1 MRGLYF
7 LIYKITYKINL
18 NTMTWFAKITE
29 KERERRARNE
39 AAFAIQITDYDNE
52 IALTIN
58 GIKAMTITD
67 VQDGINKLKELRE
80 EYVRKQ
86 ITKS

>member
-1 MRGLYF
+1 
-7 LIYKITYKINL
+7 
-18 NTMTWFAKITE
+18 MTWFAKLTE

-39 AAFAIQITDYDNE
+39 AAYAIQITDYNDE

-58 GIKAMTITD
+58 GIKAMTITN
-67 VQDGINKLKELRE
+67 VEEGMKVLKELRD

-86 ITKS
+86 IAKS

>member
-1 MRGLYF
+1 
-7 LIYKITYKINL
+7 
-18 NTMTWFAKITE
+18 MTWFAKITE

-39 AAFAIQITDYDNE
+39 AAFAIQISDYNDE

-67 VQDGINKLKELRE
+67 VNDGINKLKELRE

-86 ITKS
+86 IAKS

>member
-1 MRGLYF
+1 MGW
-7 LIYKITYKINL
+7 L
-18 NTMTWFAKITE
+18 NKITE

-39 AAFAIQITDYDNE
+39 AAYAIQITDYNDE

-67 VQDGINKLKELRE
+67 VKEGITKLKELRD
-80 EYVRKQ
+80 EYVKRH
-86 ITKS
+86 TSKS

>member
-1 MRGLYF
+1 
-7 LIYKITYKINL
+7 
-18 NTMTWFAKITE
+18 MTWFAKITE

-39 AAFAIQITDYDNE
+39 AAFAIQISDYNDE

-67 VQDGINKLKELRE
+67 VQEGVKKLKELRE
-80 EYVRKQ
+80 EYV
-86 ITKS
+86 KSKMK